1 MHAPTIF
8 ARPLSIGDMLDWSIR
23 IYRAR
28 FGKLMLTTA
37 IFFVPLGLI
46 SGVVTG
52 QTMTGYLNIFLAA
65 MQNPDVMLDER
76 ALSTLSNQD
85 GMLASL
91 SCLLMPL
98 SLLATGVVSLALVHQ
113 VVSTI
118 RNEEATV
125 KESLQIGWQRFW
137 SWLGMHL
144 AMSIAFVGVAIAL
157 AILFVIASVAIVAI
171 FSSAVGSSV
180 ENLDS
185 GGIAAMSGLLFGLFC
200 FYAIAMLLVFGP
212 FVYLYSR
219 WAVAIPGIVDQRWG
233 SIEALQE
240 SWTLT
245 RGHLWRTLGY
255 NLLLLLLYIILYAAL
270 MSLGF
275 GLAAFVLTASPLAST
290 IVFAVIGAIL
300 PMLWQPIQMAAQVL
314 LYYDLRM
321 RNEGYD
327 LEMRLNQLEAE
338 VRRDEPAPL

>member
-1 MHAPTIF
+1 MPAPTIF

-37 IFFVPLGLI
+37 IFFVPIGLVSGLI
-46 SGVVTG
+46 TG

-65 MQNPDVMLDER
+65 MQNPDVVLDER
-76 ALSTLSNQD
+76 ALGTLSNQE
-85 GMLASL
+85 GMLTSL

-98 SLLATGVVSLALVHQ
+98 SLLATGIVSLALVHQ
-113 VVSTI
+113 VISTI
-118 RNEEATV
+118 RNEEATI
-125 KESLQIGWQRFW
+125 KESLHLGWQRFW

-144 AMSIAFVGVAIAL
+144 VMSITFIGVAIAL
-157 AILFVIASVAIVAI
+157 VVLFIIAVVAVVAV
-171 FSSAVGSSV
+171 FSGIAGASMNSL
-180 ENLDS
+180 ES
-185 GGIAAMSGLLFGLFC
+185 GGVAAVSGLLFGVFC
-200 FYAIAMLLVFGP
+200 FYAIAIMLFFGP
-212 FVYLYSR
+212 FIYLYSR

-233 SIEALQE
+233 AVEALQE

-245 RGHLWRTLGY
+245 KGHAWRSIGY
-255 NLLLLLLYIILYAAL
+255 NLLLMLLYLIIYAAL

-275 GLAAFVLTASPLAST
+275 GLATFVLTTSTVASAV
-290 IVFAVIGAIL
+290 VFAMIGAIL
-300 PMLWQPIQMAAQVL
+300 PVLWQPIQIAAQVM

-321 RNEGYD
+321 RNESYD

-338 VRRDEPAPL
+338 VRRDEPASL